1 VATADE
7 KSFPSPCT
15 VSLPSTPGPFSSALS
30 AAPDGS
36 SGASMSKREKVYAA
50 LSVVDAES
58 SGLLAT
64 DDIDD
69 A

>member
-1 VATADE
+1 
-7 KSFPSPCT
+7 
-15 VSLPSTPGPFSSALS
+15 
-30 AAPDGS
+30 
-36 SGASMSKREKVYAA
+36 MSKREKVYAA